1 MMAWWKIIIFMFVS
15 QVFNHLHV
23 RMS

>member
-1 MMAWWKIIIFMFVS
+1 MAWWKIIIFMFVS